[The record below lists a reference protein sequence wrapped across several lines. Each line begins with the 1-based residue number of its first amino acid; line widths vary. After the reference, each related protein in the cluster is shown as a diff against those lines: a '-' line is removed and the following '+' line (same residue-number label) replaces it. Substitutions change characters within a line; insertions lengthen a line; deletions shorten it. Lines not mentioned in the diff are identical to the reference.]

1 MGRHTGKLVAGFL
14 GWIFMGLPGALLG
27 LLVGHWFDRG
37 LQHSFS
43 FGSPE
48 KLAEVQREFFN
59 TCFLLLGHVAK
70 ADGRVSEQEINHTE
84 AIMRQ
89 LGIRGAQRD
98 EAIALFKRG
107 AEQGFDM
114 APVIAAFNQLCA
126 GHRQVKHA
134 LLTFLLG
141 MAAADGHLH
150 PAELELLRRVAGLLG
165 YSAQAFERL
174 VRMVEGPEPL
184 SRLWARGAWQGI
196 DGGVITK
203 PACGC
208 LPGLG
213 RQARLQRPGIEAGLP
228 AADERESP
236 GQADRPG
243 CAGGDDQAGDGAVP
257 RNTGGLRDSQK
268 TSAVRPFCPPP
279 LQHLIFP
286 CIIPL

>member
-174 VRMVEGPEPL
+174 VRMVEAQSRFHDYGRGGHGRGSTAASSQSQLADAYRALGVKPDCSDRELKRAYRRLMSENHPDKLIAQGVPEEMVKL
-184 SRLWARGAWQGI
+184 ATERSQEI
-196 DGGVITK
+196 
-203 PACGC
+203 
-208 LPGLG
+208 
-213 RQARLQRPGIEAGLP
+213 QAAYEIAKKHRR
-228 AADERESP
+228 
-236 GQADRPG
+236 
-243 CAGGDDQAGDGAVP
+243 
-257 RNTGGLRDSQK
+257 
-268 TSAVRPFCPPP
+268 
-279 LQHLIFP
+279 
-286 CIIPL
+286 